1 MENKPGAGDNLG
13 TDLVAKATPDGSTIG
28 VSIGGPL
35 AINTL
40 LYARLPYDPRMDIA
54 TVTQLVTQPSVL
66 AVNPALEV
74 SLVADLIALPRK
86 NPGKYN
92 FASIGNGSLSH
103 LAIEAIA
110 IKAGA
115 QLVHIPY
122 PSSPQAITAVIRNDA
137 ADRLPSGDS
146 GHAAG
151 RNGSGE
157 DSRRLY
163 RETLALFAGPTHAE
177 GKRDRCGSRCLE
189 RSHRTG
195 RHAEANH

>member
-103 LAIEAIA
+103 LAMEAIA